1 MHPTHLAR
9 WFALG
14 AGALDCTMG
23 ASLLVGPAL
32 TLRVM
37 GANVPGAEALLYVR
51 LVGVLVA
58 AVGASYLWALWR
70 PVERLRVVLGATIIF
85 RVGTGSY
92 TAAAVLLGAWS
103 GAWLQVTL
111 ADFALVAAQVWLLA
125 KGAGRDV

>member
-1 MHPTHLAR
+1 MHPTYLAR
-9 WFALG
+9 WLALG

-23 ASLLVGPAL
+23 TSLVVVPAL

-70 PVERLRVVLGATIIF
+70 PVERLRVVLGATILF

-92 TAAAVLLGAWS
+92 VAVAVLLGAWS

-111 ADFALVAAQVWLLA
+111 ADFALVAAQAWLLA